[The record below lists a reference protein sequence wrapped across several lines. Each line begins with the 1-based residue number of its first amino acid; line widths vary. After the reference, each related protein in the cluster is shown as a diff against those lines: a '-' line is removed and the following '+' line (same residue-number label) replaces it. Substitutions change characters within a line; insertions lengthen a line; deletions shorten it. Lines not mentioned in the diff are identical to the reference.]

1 MQLKNVFKI
10 VYFVEC
16 VGLAVSY
23 LLIGVLIELFI
34 TLTAGTNN
42 YFGFNFLIRDSYGLD
57 NNSVVCSIHM
67 VQKC

>member
-10 VYFVEC
+10 AYFVEC

-34 TLTAGTNN
+34 TLTVGTNN
-42 YFGFNFLIRDSYGLD
+42 YFGFWI
-57 NNSVVCSIHM
+57 
-67 VQKC
+67 